1 MYSPSIDQSGGLA
14 SACPLSGRKW
24 AEWTLSGRMRSSVIH
39 VTLAEV
45 TNFVEGLNDSMSAD
59 C

>member
-14 SACPLSGRKW
+14 SACP
-24 AEWTLSGRMRSSVIH
+24 LSGRMRSSVIH

-45 TNFVEGLNDSMSAD
+45 TNFVEGLND
-59 C
+59 